1 LEISET
7 KELFID
13 NAIGG
18 SELLDLSDA
27 DLRSMGIAKVGHRK
41 KILSKVAEMKGI
53 KLADSSK
60 TSMTTSMSDDTSLD
74 IGTRNKTP
82 YVVTLRRFADVC
94 DRSNPRQV
102 LPQRRSAHNED
113 PNERAV

>member
-1 LEISET
+1 MWNPEEVADWLDLLEISET

-74 IGTRNKTP
+74 VGKHTKLLIDLFTIG
-82 YVVTLRRFADVC
+82 C
-94 DRSNPRQV
+94 
-102 LPQRRSAHNED
+102 
-113 PNERAV
+113 

>member
-1 LEISET
+1 LYKKISFFNLVSLDPKEWSANEVADWLDLLEISET
-7 KELFID
+7 KEVFVD

-27 DLRSMGIAKVGHRK
+27 DLRSMGVAKVGHRK

-74 IGTRNKTP
+74 VGE
-82 YVVTLRRFADVC
+82 
-94 DRSNPRQV
+94 S
-102 LPQRRSAHNED
+102 
-113 PNERAV
+113 

>member
-1 LEISET
+1 LISEPKDWNADEVADWLDLLEISET
-7 KELFID
+7 KDLFLE

-41 KILSKVAEMKGI
+41 KILSKVAEMKGV

-60 TSMTTSMSDDTSLD
+60 TSMTTSTSDDTSLD
-74 IGTRNKTP
+74 VGMFRAWLFTKRNA
-82 YVVTLRRFADVC
+82 FC
-94 DRSNPRQV
+94 
-102 LPQRRSAHNED
+102 
-113 PNERAV
+113 